1 MASPDMCFGQN
12 RRFLSVYTPNTP
24 NTRNTPNTPNTLKRK
39 NWL

>member
-12 RRFLSVYTPNTP
+12 RRFLTVYTTNTP
-24 NTRNTPNTPNTLKRK
+24 NTPNTPNTLKRK